1 MGLIDAGGKLPVTWY
16 LDEFTSMVPMTSM
29 DMRSN
34 PTKGYPGRTYRF
46 YSGPVLYP
54 FGHGLSY
61 TSFSHSV
68 AHAPTTFSLP
78 IYGKGTNSTLI
89 RVTHAKCAGLTLP
102 VHVDVSNTGPV
113 GGSHTL
119 LVYST
124 PPHGHWAPLK
134 QLVAFQK
141 VHVPTKS
148 QARVSFSIH
157 VCKALS
163 VVDHYGVQRIPV
175 GDHSLLI
182 GDIAHSISLRPESTR
197 LTHTNPIP
205 NP

>member
-1 MGLIDAGGKLPVTWY
+1 
-16 LDEFTSMVPMTSM
+16 MTSM
-29 DMRSN
+29 GMRSN
-34 PTKGYPGRTYRF
+34 PSKGYPGRTYRF
-46 YSGPVLYP
+46 YSGPVLYT

-61 TSFSHSV
+61 TSFAHTL

-78 IYGKGTNSTLI
+78 LHGKGTNSTLI
-89 RVTHAKCAGLTLP
+89 RVTHARCAGLTLP
-102 VHVDVSNTGPV
+102 VHVDIANTGSM

-124 PPHGHWAPLK
+124 PPPGRWAPLK

-141 VHVPTKS
+141 VHVPAKS
-148 QARVSFSIH
+148 LARVSFGIH

-163 VVDHYGVQRIPV
+163 VVDHYGIRRIPI
-175 GDHSLLI
+175 GDHSLQI
-182 GDIAHSISLRPESTR
+182 GDLTHSISLRPDSTR
-197 LTHTNPIP
+197 LTHTNPTL